1 MPGVAGIPTLVGQ
14 TYNNLTSAG
23 NLILNSPN
31 ITLNGDGRQENLG
44 NFAALA
50 FNKTLSPC
58 YHFELL
64 EVVGIPHLLLPMNP
78 NVLQIVTSI
87 LYKDPPAVPCALG
100 PSAGPS
106 TSITPSRSG

>member
-1 MPGVAGIPTLVGQ
+1 MPAPAGIPTLTGQ
-14 TYNNLTSAG
+14 TYTNLTSG
-23 NLILNSPN
+23 NNLIINTPN

-50 FNKTLSPC
+50 FNRTLSPC

-64 EVVGIPHLLLPMNP
+64 EAVGIPHLLLPMNP

-87 LYKDPPAVPCALG
+87 LFSDPPAVGCTLA
-100 PSAGPS
+100 PSAAPT
-106 TSITPSRSG
+106 TSVTPSRP